1 MPRNEPAFTTA
12 KVQDAFIRAKVAL
25 LVQEPFGTEQIV
37 LRKDGLRVVDGPG
50 VVVDLSSLGDMMSS
64 NNGISCWFRITK
76 VSFFLSSIIRLR
88 SKMNIT
94 NEHESFLLPCDS
106 YTEANGSS
114 QSPISSHEFREKLNK
129 ILCQGRELPRCH

>member
-1 MPRNEPAFTTA
+1 MPRNEPSFTTA

-76 VSFFLSSIIRLR
+76 VIFFLS
-88 SKMNIT
+88 
-94 NEHESFLLPCDS
+94 
-106 YTEANGSS
+106 
-114 QSPISSHEFREKLNK
+114 
-129 ILCQGRELPRCH
+129 